1 MATHPGTMWGWGPPE
16 AILEAEWRL
25 CLGRVRG
32 GRRQASV
39 SGVFCYTPAFQRL
52 SGAAECAALALQD
65 RHPTQRGLLSRTDPF
80 GEEKPL
86 SRSRAAQQAVH
97 APLPTAAPVQRG
109 PIQACLPGL
118 AGTHDSMCCDISCR
132 GQRLALGRINA
143 CFCLLSYFIYIF
155 KTAYQGKK
163 IALQK
168 KKKKKSVWLG
178 AGIEVGGW
186 AGTGVLGH
194 AVWASASLGT
204 RPALLPFRVG
214 DGAGEPGYFQK
225 LPSWPLWVFLTECPS
240 GQQK

>member
-16 AILEAEWRL
+16 AILEAEWWL
-25 CLGRVRG
+25 CLERVQG

-65 RHPTQRGLLSRTDPF
+65 RHPTQRGLLSRTGPF
-80 GEEKPL
+80 WEEKPL

-143 CFCLLSYFIYIF
+143 CFCPLSYFIYIF

-163 IALQK
+163 IALGEK
-168 KKKKKSVWLG
+168 KNVWLG
-178 AGIEVGGW
+178 AGTEVGGW
-186 AGTGVLGH
+186 LGWH
-194 AVWASASLGT
+194 WGPRPCSLDLSQPGHLPSP
-204 RPALLPFRVG
+204 PAIESG
-214 DGAGEPGYFQK
+214 GGAGEPGYFQK
-225 LPSWPLWVFLTECPS
+225 LPS
-240 GQQK
+240 

>member
-1 MATHPGTMWGWGPPE
+1 MCQQHHGPQWLHFLSHLPLKSSGGHWGTKMATHPGTMWGWGPPE

-25 CLGRVRG
+25 CLERVQG

-52 SGAAECAALALQD
+52 SGAAECAALALQG
-65 RHPTQRGLLSRTDPF
+65 RHPTQRGLLSRTGPF
-80 GEEKPL
+80 WEEKPL

-143 CFCLLSYFIYIF
+143 CFCPLSYFIYIF

-168 KKKKKSVWLG
+168 KEKKKKAFGLG
-178 AGIEVGGW
+178 PAQRWEAGL
-186 AGTGVLGH
+186 ALG
-194 AVWASASLGT
+194 S
-204 RPALLPFRVG
+204 
-214 DGAGEPGYFQK
+214 
-225 LPSWPLWVFLTECPS
+225 
-240 GQQK
+240 